1 MLFSVED
8 SLSFVESSFHSSEM
22 MFCSLLVDQ
31 FNLMERINLVYRTSQ
46 KISNGAHGNTAGI
59 HGSLSPSSL
68 GSILT
73 AVDVFG
79 QKGVDLGA
87 GNGIVLAAALAVG
100 ASSFHGFELPENK
113 ANKFFFDATMSMIA
127 RKLPR
132 KLGFAGISFEDIDK
146 VLC

>member
-1 MLFSVED
+1 MIRFEKT
-8 SLSFVESSFHSSEM
+8 LS
-22 MFCSLLVDQ
+22 
-31 FNLMERINLVYRTSQ
+31 VYRIFKSSSDG
-46 KISNGAHGNTAGI
+46 IHGNTRGF
-59 HGSLSPSSL
+59 HGSLTAH
-68 GSILT
+68 SIQKVFN
-73 AVDVFG
+73 AVDVYGRSFMDIGFG
-79 QKGVDLGA
+79 T
-87 GNGIVLAAALAVG
+87 GIVLAAALAVG